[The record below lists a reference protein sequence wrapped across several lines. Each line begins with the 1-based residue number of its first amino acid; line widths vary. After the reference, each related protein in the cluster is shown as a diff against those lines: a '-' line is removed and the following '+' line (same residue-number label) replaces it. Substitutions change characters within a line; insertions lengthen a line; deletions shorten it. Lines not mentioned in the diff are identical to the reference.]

1 MRPAASGIRPGA
13 FRARQSVGW
22 WAALLCVLLW
32 GSTPHAESAEQSD
45 EPVDYVIVVTGS
57 ELLAGAYAD
66 AHTAFLTRSLHPRGL
81 RCVAA
86 MIADDSADAIQK
98 AVRVGLDRA
107 KLVLVT
113 GGLGPTEDDV
123 TREALSELTGVPLRE
138 HPELLASMARR
149 FNTPVEQ
156 LRANLRRQTEVPV
169 GGAYL
174 DNPNGSAAGL
184 IFEADEGLIIALP
197 GPPRELQPMVY
208 EGLVPYLT
216 KRFGIRAV
224 GGLLRVRFVGMGES
238 AISDTLDRTVSIPDD
253 VTVGSLFEGMRVD
266 FYFSLPGS
274 TPEELARLDVLKA
287 QVLGQLGDFV
297 YGTGATTLES
307 HVVELLNNRRQTLA
321 LAEVATG
328 GSLAAGLGGV
338 EGVADVLA
346 GAYMAP
352 SAERLARMLGKPEVA
367 EDVSGK
373 RLARQLAQVTGAD
386 WALYV
391 GPVVGGN
398 AAGER
403 SVEVVVHLP
412 DGGTESRS
420 LSMRGTGDVARLNLT
435 TQLLDLL
442 RRRVRP

>member
-1 MRPAASGIRPGA
+1 MRSFANGSRRPPI
-13 FRARQSVGW
+13 RARQAVGW
-22 WAALLCVLLW
+22 WVALLCVLVW
-32 GSTPHAESAEQSD
+32 GASLHAQPAEQD
-45 EPVDYVIVVTGS
+45 HEPVDYVIVVTGS

-66 AHTAFLTRSLHPRGL
+66 AHTAFLTRTLHPRGL

-86 MIADDSADAIQK
+86 MTAGDSKDDIQK
-98 AVRVGLDRA
+98 AVRFGLDRA
-107 KLVLVT
+107 GLVLVT
-113 GGLGPTEDDV
+113 GGLGPTADDV
-123 TREALSELTGVPLRE
+123 TREALSQLTGVPLRE

-156 LRANLRRQTEVPV
+156 LRANLRRQTEVPAR
-169 GGAYL
+169 GGYL

-184 IFEADEGLIIALP
+184 IFETEEGLIIALP
-197 GPPRELQPMVY
+197 GPPRELQPIVH
-208 EGLVPYLT
+208 EKLVPYLA
-216 KRFGIRAV
+216 KRFGTRSV
-224 GGLLRVRFVGMGES
+224 GGLLRVRFVGIGES
-238 AISDTLDRTVSIPDD
+238 TVSDTLDRTVSIPDD

-274 TPEELARLDVLKA
+274 TPEELARLDVLKS

-307 HVVELLNNRRQTLA
+307 HVVDLLNNRRQTLA

-338 EGVADVLA
+338 EGVDDVLA
-346 GAYMAP
+346 GAYVAP

-373 RLARQLAQVTGAD
+373 HLTRQLAQVTGAD

-412 DGGTESRS
+412 DGGTEGRS